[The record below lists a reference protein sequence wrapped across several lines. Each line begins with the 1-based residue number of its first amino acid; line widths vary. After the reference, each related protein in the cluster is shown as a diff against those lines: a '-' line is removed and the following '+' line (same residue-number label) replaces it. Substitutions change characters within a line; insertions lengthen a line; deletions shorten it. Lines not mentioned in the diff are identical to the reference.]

1 LKTQTSLGSSLNE
14 LVLLE
19 IGNELGDYAAML
31 LAGFGIDAIKL
42 EPREGSPSRRIG
54 PFAAPPP
61 SAIRTARTHLFGS
74 ADAPPSASSPVSNNG
89 GGDSRSVFFWR
100 YNLNKKS
107 AALDLDHTATRPLLA
122 RMAAKADIVLLSG
135 EIETV
140 EQRLELWRELASQN
154 ASLIVCTITPF
165 GLTGP
170 YRALKSTDLTQM
182 AMGGIM
188 AVCGYDPDANL
199 EYDTP
204 PIAPAM
210 WHAYHVAGEYAA
222 IAILAAVNFRDLS
235 GEGQFIDVSVHEA
248 VNTCT
253 EIAIPSYIYNGQVVL
268 RQTARHA
275 FPHITQ
281 FRLSK
286 SRDDVYML
294 ASLSPFER
302 EARAFAELADQVG
315 IEHVLKTPEYKQLEK
330 EDSRAAYT
338 YRNDL
343 IEQLVARLPAQEV
356 FERAQALGLAW
367 SPIRRPEDNLTDPHF
382 TARHSFAAIHHP
394 ELGRD
399 LLYPGTVAGDGE
411 QPHMNYRR
419 RAPELGEHTSE
430 VLEWSGCD
438 RDEIEKLRALG
449 VL

>member
-1 LKTQTSLGSSLNE
+1 LKTGSSLGSSLGE

-31 LAGFGIDAIKL
+31 LAGFGVEVIKL
-42 EPREGSPSRRIG
+42 EPPSGAPSRRIG
-54 PFAAPPP
+54 PFA
-61 SAIRTARTHLFGS
+61 SDDRKESI
-74 ADAPPSASSPVSNNG
+74 
-89 GGDSRSVFFWR
+89 FFWR
-100 YNLNKKS
+100 YNLNKRS
-107 AALDLDHTATRPLLA
+107 ATLDLDHPSAQPMLK
-122 RMAAKADIVLLSG
+122 RMGAKADIVLLSG
-135 EIETV
+135 DIETV
-140 EQRLELWRELASQN
+140 EQRLSLWRDLAQQN
-154 ASLIVCTITPF
+154 PRLIVCTITPF

-188 AVCGYDPDANL
+188 AVCGYDPDHSGR
-199 EYDTP
+199 YDTP

-210 WHAYHVAGEYAA
+210 WHAYHIAGEYAA
-222 IAILAAVNFRDLS
+222 ISMLAAINFRDLS

-253 EIAIPSYIYNGQVVL
+253 EIAIPTYIFNGEEVL

-275 FPHITQ
+275 MTSITQ

-302 EARAFAELADQVG
+302 EARALAQLADQVG
-315 IEHVLKTPEYKQLEK
+315 MEHALNTPEFKQMEK
-330 EDSRAAYT
+330 EDRRAAFT
-338 YRNDL
+338 YRNEL
-343 IEQLVARLPAQEV
+343 IEQLVATLPAQEV
-356 FERAQALGLAW
+356 FERAQAVGLAW
-367 SPIRRPEDNLTDPHF
+367 SPIRRPEDNLSDPHF
-382 TARHSFAAIHHP
+382 KARHSFATIHHS
-394 ELGRD
+394 ERSRD

-411 QPHMNYRR
+411 LPHMSYSR
-419 RAPELGEHTSE
+419 RAPSLGEHTAE

-438 RDEIEKLRALG
+438 RDEVDALRKSG
-449 VL
+449 VI

>member
-1 LKTQTSLGSSLNE
+1 VRIKNSTSLGSSLNK

-31 LAGFGIDAIKL
+31 LAGFGVDVMKL
-42 EPREGSPSRRIG
+42 EPHEGSPSRRIG
-54 PFAAPPP
+54 PFADRNPEQ
-61 SAIRTARTHLFGS
+61 SI
-74 ADAPPSASSPVSNNG
+74 
-89 GGDSRSVFFWR
+89 FFWR

-107 AALDLDHTATRPLLA
+107 AVFDLDHSAARPLLA
-122 RMAAKADIVLLSG
+122 QMAARADIVLLSG
-135 EIETV
+135 EVETV
-140 EQRLELWRELASQN
+140 EQRLELWRELAQQN
-154 ASLIVCTITPF
+154 PSLIICAITPF
-165 GLTGP
+165 GLSGP
-170 YRALKSTDLTQM
+170 YRSLKSTDLTQM

-199 EYDTP
+199 KYDTP

-210 WHAYHVAGEYAA
+210 WHAYHIAGEYAG
-222 IAILAAVNFRDLS
+222 IAMIAAVNFRDLS

-253 EIAIPSYIYNGQVVL
+253 EIAIPTYVYNGQVVL

-286 SRDDVYML
+286 SCDDVYML

-315 IEHVLKTPEYKQLEK
+315 MEHVLKTPEYKQLEK
-330 EDSRAAYT
+330 EDSHAAYT

-367 SPIRRPEDNLTDPHF
+367 SPIRRPEDNLTDVHF
-382 TARHSFAAIHHP
+382 NARHSFAAIHHP

-399 LLYPGTVAGDGE
+399 LLYPGTVASDGD
-411 QPHMNYRR
+411 QPHMNYTR
-419 RAPELGEHTSE
+419 RAPGLGEHTSQ
-430 VLEWSGCD
+430 VLEWSGCA
-438 RDEIEKLRALG
+438 RGEIEKLRTLG
-449 VL
+449 VI

>member
-1 LKTQTSLGSSLNE
+1 
-14 LVLLE
+14 LLE

-31 LAGFGIDAIKL
+31 LAGFGVEVIKL
-42 EPREGSPSRRIG
+42 EPHGGSPSRRIG
-54 PFAAPPP
+54 PFANDKRDQ
-61 SAIRTARTHLFGS
+61 SI
-74 ADAPPSASSPVSNNG
+74 
-89 GGDSRSVFFWR
+89 FFWR

-107 AALDLDHTATRPLLA
+107 AVLNLDDPAARPLLTRMTA
-122 RMAAKADIVLLSG
+122 RADIVLLSG
-135 EIETV
+135 EIEQV
-140 EQRLELWRELASQN
+140 ERWLESWRELARQN
-154 ASLIVCTITPF
+154 PALIVCTITPF
-165 GLTGP
+165 GLSGP
-170 YRALKSTDLTQM
+170 YRALKSTDLTHM

-199 EYDTP
+199 KYDTP

-210 WHAYHVAGEYAA
+210 WHAYHIAGEYAA
-222 IAILAAVNFRDLS
+222 IAVLAAVNFRDLS
-235 GEGQFIDVSVHEA
+235 GEGQFVDVSVHEA

-253 EIAIPSYIYNGQVVL
+253 EIAIPTYIYNGQVVL

-275 FPHITQ
+275 FPNITQ

-356 FERAQALGLAW
+356 FERAQKLGLAW
-367 SPIRRPEDNLTDPHF
+367 SPIRRPEDNLSDPHF
-382 TARHSFAAIHHP
+382 NARHSFGAIHHP

-399 LLYPGTVAGDGE
+399 LLYPAAVAGDGE
-411 QPHMNYRR
+411 QPHMNYTR
-419 RAPELGEHTSE
+419 RAPELGEHTRE
-430 VLEWSGCD
+430 VLEWSGCSP
-438 RDEIEKLRALG
+438 DEVEGLRKSGAL
-449 VL
+449 